1 VENLWMTRANP
12 VDALLTQIFLA
23 PIVAKTRA
31 FRSTDGAFAIRF
43 A

>member
-12 VDALLTQIFLA
+12 VDALLTQIFLV
-23 PIVAKTRA
+23 PIVVKSGA
-31 FRSTDGAFAIRF
+31 FRPRHAAFAIRF